1 MPSPRSAHGA
11 VCYDHKMWIFAG
23 YGNARLNDMW
33 SIALNSSSPVKQWIE
48 VSSKLTKRQSSKI
61 LIYLEDSPKW
71 RSTADC
77 V

>member
-33 SIALNSSSPVKQWIE
+33 CIPLNAQPGQNKCWTEVKTSPNCCFLWLL
-48 VSSKLTKRQSSKI
+48 KL
-61 LIYLEDSPKW
+61 
-71 RSTADC
+71 
-77 V
+77 